1 MTGRL
6 LLLAIVSVAAAGV
19 ASVATAAAIVTLP
32 AIVAEPDNVLSP
44 GCVSLMGA
52 AVALAYGLLR
62 PRKPAPAQANEPVQ
76 ASATD
81 LLPWAS
87 MAVASTTPD
96 SARPA
101 ATHCGDA

>member
-19 ASVATAAAIVTLP
+19 ASVATAAAIVSIP
-32 AIVAEPDNVLSP
+32 AMMAEPHNVMSP
-44 GCVSLMGA
+44 GAVSLMGA

-62 PRKPAPAQANEPVQ
+62 PRKPVLAPANQAVQ

-81 LLPWAS
+81 RLPWAS
-87 MAVASTTPD
+87 MAMASTTPD

>member
-6 LLLAIVSVAAAGV
+6 FLLAVVSVVAAGV
-19 ASVATAAAIVTLP
+19 ASVGAAAVIVTLP
-32 AIVAEPDNVLSP
+32 TIAAAPDKVMAP

-62 PRKPAPAQANEPVQ
+62 PRKSAPARQARQ

-101 ATHCGDA
+101 ATHSGDA

>member
-19 ASVATAAAIVTLP
+19 ASVATAAAIVSIP
-32 AIVAEPDNVLSP
+32 AIVAAEPDKMLSP
-44 GCVSLMGA
+44 GVVSLMGA

-62 PRKPAPAQANEPVQ
+62 PRKPAPEGEAAQ

-87 MAVASTTPD
+87 MAVASTTPA